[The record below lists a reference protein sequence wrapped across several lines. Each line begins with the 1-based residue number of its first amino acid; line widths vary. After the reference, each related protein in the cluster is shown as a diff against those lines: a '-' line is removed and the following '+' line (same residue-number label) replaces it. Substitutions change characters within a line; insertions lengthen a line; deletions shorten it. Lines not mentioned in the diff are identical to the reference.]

1 MYDAMTSTQVER
13 KFLWQQEEYSLAK
26 EKELGELDQNVTP
39 LLLFIATLLLNMFCC
54 IFQHSFIKSP
64 YLFRAEEELLYE
76 RSVKLGFIFNNYSS
90 FLNSSMHL
98 ILCGDGFIYAKLKKS
113 WSLFMQLLISYQLNC
128 YQENYDNNKNREWRR
143 LETFFL
149 QEEFF

>member
-1 MYDAMTSTQVER
+1 MQIIKNVKKMHDAMTSTQVER
-13 KFLWQQEEYSLAK
+13 KFLWQQEKYSLAK

-54 IFQHSFIKSP
+54 IFQHSFIKTP
-64 YLFRAEEELLYE
+64 YLFRAEVELLYE

-98 ILCGDGFIYAKLKKS
+98 ILCGDGFIYAKLKKIMVS
-113 WSLFMQLLISYQLNC
+113 FHAVADKLPVELLP
-128 YQENYDNNKNREWRR
+128 RELW
-143 LETFFL
+143 
-149 QEEFF
+149 QQ